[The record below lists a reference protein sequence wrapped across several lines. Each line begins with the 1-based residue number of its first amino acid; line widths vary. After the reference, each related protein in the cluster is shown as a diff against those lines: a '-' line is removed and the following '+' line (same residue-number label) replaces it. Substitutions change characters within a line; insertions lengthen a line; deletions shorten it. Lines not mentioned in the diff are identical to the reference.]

1 MKNLKS
7 KIKVVVTLL
16 MLTLVVTVKVA
27 PIVHNNTPITT
38 LGLGYDF
45 DSNY

>member
-16 MLTLVVTVKVA
+16 MLTLVVTAKVA
-27 PIVHNNTPITT
+27 PVTQQKNIVSTFSV
-38 LGLGYDF
+38 GYDI

>member
-7 KIKVVVTLL
+7 KIKVVATLL
-16 MLTLVVTVKVA
+16 MLTLVVTIKVA
-27 PIVHNNTPITT
+27 PVMQHNNTVSA
-38 LGLGYDF
+38 LSVGYDI